1 MIAIDNHYKAFK
13 KGGEND
19 LAKIND
25 SAFGRVVKVRLMEKN
40 MTQEQLCKAVQERTG
55 KYFDSSYL
63 WKVCNG
69 VLKTPDIV
77 SAICEIMEL
86 DNHE

>member
-1 MIAIDNHYKAFK
+1 M
-13 KGGEND
+13 
-19 LAKIND
+19 AKIND
-25 SAFGRVVKVRLMEKN
+25 SDFGRSVKIRLMEKN
-40 MTQEQLCKAVQERTG
+40 MTQEQLCKTVQERTG

-77 SAICEIMEL
+77 SAVCEILEI
-86 DNHE
+86 EVEQ